1 MRKTVQTEKAPA
13 AIGPY
18 SQAVLTGG
26 FLFCSGQ
33 IPIDPATG
41 KMVGGGIETQTERV
55 LRNLAAV
62 LEEGGA
68 SLQSVVKTTVYLAD
82 LSDFP
87 AMNGVYGTFFTES
100 PPARATI
107 EAAKLPAGALVEID
121 AVALVG

>member
-1 MRKTVQTEKAPA
+1 MRKTVQTAKAPA

-18 SQAVLTGG
+18 SQAVLAGE

-33 IPIDPATG
+33 IPIDPITG
-41 KMVGGGIETQTERV
+41 KMVGGGIEIQTERV

-82 LSDFP
+82 LADFP
-87 AMNGVYGTFFTES
+87 TMNGVYGTFFTENT
-100 PPARATI
+100 PARATI
-107 EAAKLPAGALVEID
+107 EAARLPAGALVEID

>member
-18 SQAVLTGG
+18 SQAVLSGG

-33 IPIDPATG
+33 IPIDPDTG
-41 KMVGGGIETQTERV
+41 KMVEGGIEIQTERV

-62 LEEGGA
+62 LESGGA

-82 LSDFP
+82 LFDFS
-87 AMNGVYGTFFTES
+87 AMNGVYGAFFTEN

-121 AVALVG
+121 AVASVA